1 MLVGR
6 PPDATRVF
14 TTKEFRCLVSHPLRP
29 TILNRQWRPR
39 TKRSSASSLK
49 HCAAAIDVALAEL
62 FAVDATWR
70 CPPSMPWPD
79 FYPNRDAIFDQYFA
93 VDDDLFETGVST
105 YDLEILN
112 TVAQRNQVAVE
123 MCHRGVGLGGQ
134 TYTTDHC
141 VVYVLRDGLI
151 TEAREYIDTLY
162 LTRALIEAAPD

>member
-1 MLVGR
+1 MPGLSPA
-6 PPDATRVF
+6 PPNDPEPSV
-14 TTKEFRCLVSHPLRP
+14 E
-29 TILNRQWRPR
+29 
-39 TKRSSASSLK
+39 ASNE
-49 HCAAAIDVALAEL
+49 AIVRELLEALCRGDRRRAREL

-93 VDDDLFETGVST
+93 VDEDLFETGVST

-162 LTRALIEAAPD
+162 LTRALIEAPPD